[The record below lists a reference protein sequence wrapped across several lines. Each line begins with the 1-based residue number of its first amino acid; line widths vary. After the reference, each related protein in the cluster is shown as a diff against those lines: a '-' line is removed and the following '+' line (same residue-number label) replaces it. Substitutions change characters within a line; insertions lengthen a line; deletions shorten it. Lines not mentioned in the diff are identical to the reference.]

1 MTRFFIIFLWIFFLL
16 PSLHGQGRRGGGGNE
31 IPSKGPASS
40 GSYRPPRDTSPI
52 KFYYSENP
60 EEIFILSDTGLNTG
74 FLQYEPTRTQ
84 PFNHLN
90 LGNPGS
96 AHQYFVYQTEDRR
109 GLQIGW
115 NQYDLY
121 RTNAAN
127 TKFYKITEPYSDVG
141 YYIGGNQSDGFVIAK
156 FSRNFAKD
164 VNFSLDYHR
173 MSQLGTTNQFPHQNT
188 RNTNL
193 NTGVNFQGFE
203 GKYKGFFV
211 FTTSTVQA
219 EDNGGISNPPNQDL
233 EFFSPNSASV
243 FLEDAQTKQTQ
254 NEIYYTHYY
263 SLRSASDSIRNYE
276 ISHILGV
283 KNHTFIF
290 TDPTSNPEYY
300 GAFDRETQGINV
312 DLKYQQWENHF
323 KLRTFSKGKDYLE
336 AGLLHLH
343 HSLSDSSINNLFLTG
358 KLKFSPF
365 EGFLLDGYAHLGI
378 WDQAGDY
385 EIRGKLSFTSKKL
398 GAISLGLTNKLY
410 SPSFTENELVISNIS
425 AWNNSFNKTLE
436 NIVEGTLS
444 PGKTG
449 INLTG
454 RFTLFNNFIYFNE
467 NGLPGQY
474 DQAFSLFQLE
484 VNKNFRWKTLFLEN
498 AVAFQQTTQSSIL
511 RLPRWYAQH
520 SFYYQDR
527 WFKVL
532 EVRIGFDLRH
542 HNAYYANYYQPLIG
556 RFILQN
562 RQIVN
567 YYPAMDG
574 YLSLKVSRFRAF
586 AQWYNL
592 SSMIIQNKWLEHS
605 PSYLHPDG
613 LRFGVR
619 WRLIN

>member
-1 MTRFFIIFLWIFFLL
+1 VTRQLIAVLGICFLF
-16 PSLHGQGRRGGGGNE
+16 SGVYGQGRRGGGNE
-31 IPSKGPASS
+31 IPSKGPVGS
-40 GSYRPPRDTSPI
+40 GTYRPPRDTAPI
-52 KFYYSENP
+52 FYFFSENP
-60 EEIFILSDTGLNTG
+60 EEEYIMADTGLNTG

-96 AHQYFVYQTEDRR
+96 AHQQFVYRSPERR

-127 TKFYKITEPYSDVG
+127 SKFYKITEPFSEVA
-141 YYIGGNQSDGFVIAK
+141 YYIGGNQADGYVTAK

-164 VNFSLDYHR
+164 VNFTLDYHR
-173 MSQLGTTNQFPHQNT
+173 MSQLGRTNQFPHQNT

-193 NTGVNFQGFE
+193 NSGVNFKGFK
-203 GKYKGFFV
+203 GKYRGFFV
-211 FTTSTVQA
+211 FTTNIVQA

-243 FLEDAQTKQTQ
+243 FLENAQTKQTQ
-254 NEIYYTHYY
+254 NELYYTHFY
-263 SLRSASDSIRNYE
+263 SLRQALDRTRNYE
-276 ISHILGV
+276 ISHVVGV
-283 KNHTFIF
+283 KNHNYIF
-290 TDPTSNPEYY
+290 FDETSNPDYY
-300 GAFDRETQGINV
+300 GGFDRGDQGISI

-336 AGLLHLH
+336 AGLLHLN
-343 HSLSDSSINNLFLTG
+343 HSVGDSSLNNLFLTG
-358 KLKFSPF
+358 ILKFSPIQ
-365 EGFLLDGYAHLGI
+365 GILLDGYAHLGI
-378 WDQAGDY
+378 WDQVGDY
-385 EIRGKLSFTSKKL
+385 EVRGKLSFTSKKL
-398 GAISLGLTNKLY
+398 GAISLGLTSKLY
-410 SPSFTENELVISNIS
+410 SPSYTENHLVISNIP

-436 NIVEGTLS
+436 NILEGTLS

-454 RFTLFNNFIYFNE
+454 RYTLFNNLIYFNE

-484 VNKNFRWKTLFLEN
+484 VTKNFKWKAFHLEN
-498 AVAFQQTTQSSIL
+498 ALAFQETTQSSIL
-511 RLPRWYAQH
+511 RLPRWYGQH
-520 SFYYQDR
+520 SLYYQDR

-542 HNAYYANYYQPLIG
+542 HNAYFANYYHPLVG
-556 RFILQN
+556 KFILQN
-562 RQIVN
+562 RQMVG
-567 YYPAMDG
+567 YYPAVDG
-574 YLSLKVSRFRAF
+574 YLSIKVSRFRAF
-586 AQWYNL
+586 AQWYNI
-592 SSMIIQNKWLEHS
+592 SSMIVKNKWLEHS

>member
-300 GAFDRETQGINV
+300 GAFDRGTQGINV

-410 SPSFTENELVISNIS
+410 SPSFTENELVISNIP

-542 HNAYYANYYQPLIG
+542 HHAYYANYYQPLIG

-567 YYPAMDG
+567 YYPAVDG